1 MVEQIHKNKNEKD
14 ADFNYTDKEIN
25 DVCKGELPFVQ
36 SLEVEKWQGN
46 TRGRVV
52 YKSRQPAKFAGFS
65 ARFRRLLS
73 LLQEQRYVELMF
85 FRAKLY

>member
-46 TRGRVV
+46 IRGQ
-52 YKSRQPAKFAGFS
+52 YFPTSFQNMHAA
-65 ARFRRLLS
+65 L
-73 LLQEQRYVELMF
+73 
-85 FRAKLY
+85 